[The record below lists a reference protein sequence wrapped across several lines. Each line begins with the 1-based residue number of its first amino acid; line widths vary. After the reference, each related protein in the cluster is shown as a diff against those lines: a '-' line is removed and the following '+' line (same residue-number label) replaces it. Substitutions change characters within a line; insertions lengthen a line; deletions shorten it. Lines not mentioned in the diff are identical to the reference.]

1 MKNSTKPS
9 LGSNNKIKELDP
21 CKDNEELFRN
31 TFEQAAVGL
40 AHVGVDGN
48 FIRINQKFCDIVGYS
63 TEEMLTRTFQD
74 ITHPDDIDADL
85 EHEGSIIDVNHQTC
99 YSLGFS
105 PEELLAMNISEMD
118 VSGFLFSDENIKS
131 FSMQNG
137 FKKEINAGG

>member
-1 MKNSTKPS
+1 M
-9 LGSNNKIKELDP
+9 ELEQL
-21 CKDNEELFRN
+21 NESEVLFRK
-31 TFEQAAVGL
+31 TCEHAAVGI
-40 AHVGVDGN
+40 AYFEPDGYLVK
-48 FIRINQKFCDIVGYS
+48 INQQFCDTLGYN